1 MQRESRKQLK
11 NKENTTSYVQKDKD
25 SKKNGMESLE
35 MKLEATHRE
44 RKMCE
49 FASRLADLIILN

>member
-1 MQRESRKQLK
+1 MYKRTK
-11 NKENTTSYVQKDKD
+11 T
-25 SKKNGMESLE
+25 KKKGVESLE

-49 FASRLADLIILN
+49 FASRLADLIILNLVLAMEER

>member
-11 NKENTTSYVQKDKD
+11 NKENTTGYVQKDKD

-35 MKLEATHRE
+35 MKLEATHTE
-44 RKMCE
+44 NAKCVN
-49 FASRLADLIILN
+49 LQVT